1 MKNHLV
7 QVVDRARQGFKR
19 SRSGGVSASQLDL
32 VPSELW
38 QQIFSYLW
46 LPWDLKAVSLTCQ
59 SFRYLAQPL
68 LFTKIYTHPRSMTLR
83 GLQPNKYRRRT
94 TQRLEFFL
102 SPHIAPA
109 VREAWIDP
117 PLAEDDDLPTDVLI
131 DAIFEGLRKLPN
143 LSGLG
148 CRSVRLTSK
157 RLAILH
163 RLSLTT
169 LSLESCLSDLQD
181 FTDLRAIPLY
191 NVTFKYH
198 DLMSHDAVLPP
209 LLSLF
214 LSPRHLQRLS
224 STSTQILPVII
235 RGRPFTRLFHLEIPV
250 ASLASDLLVT
260 ALSRL
265 PALERITLQTDADGR
280 LPPRTS
286 VPAALPADL
295 LPNLKFYRGPRN
307 YASLFAG
314 TGRVQIVELALPAK
328 AHRLLRT
335 LEQLPCAETV
345 DFLSFRI
352 DGNIPKTLLESV
364 HTALPALRTLSIN
377 DPPMPSTQLTALLG
391 AERTPRPN
399 MRVLRVR
406 VEGRDR
412 YNLWIPPLEEA
423 ADCVDCFK
431 RCGAE
436 IERVYP
442 NLTTLKL
449 LYGVEGGAVVWRRSG
464 ETGQLRLA

>member
-1 MKNHLV
+1 
-7 QVVDRARQGFKR
+7 
-19 SRSGGVSASQLDL
+19 
-32 VPSELW
+32 
-38 QQIFSYLW
+38 
-46 LPWDLKAVSLTCQ
+46 
-59 SFRYLAQPL
+59 
-68 LFTKIYTHPRSMTLR
+68 MTLR

-148 CRSVRLTSK
+148 CRS
-157 RLAILH
+157 
-163 RLSLTT
+163 
-169 LSLESCLSDLQD
+169 SCLSDLQD

-235 RGRPFTRLFHLEIPV
+235 REIPV